1 MGRNRKKVVVAVLS
15 IVLLVSVVGGWALSR
30 SSDDVDANLTDPGV
44 EQTPGIGTNANN
56 TGKKFSFVP
65 VTDVLSGAAVTVTP
79 TGKPMVVNFWFST
92 CEPCKREMPALTA
105 AAEAYGASVNFVG
118 INPNDTT
125 ESASAFLTKYGIKY
139 ANYLDDGD
147 QLAAVGVTTMPTTFF
162 INADGYIVKTRA
174 GEITTEDIDNIL
186 QNNLGVTK

>member
-30 SSDDVDANLTDPGV
+30 SSDDVDAKLTNPGV

-65 VTDVLSGAAVTVTP
+65 VTDLLSGSAVTITP
-79 TGKPMVVNFWFST
+79 MGKPMVVNFWFST

-105 AAEAYGASVNFVG
+105 AAAKYGTAVNFVG

-147 QLAAVGVTTMPTTFF
+147 QLAEAGVTTMPTTFF
-162 INADGYIVKTRA
+162 INADGYIVETHA
-174 GEITTEDIDNIL
+174 GELTLDDIDKIL
-186 QNNLGVTK
+186 VNDLGVTK

>member
-30 SSDDVDANLTDPGV
+30 SSDDVDANLTTPGV

-56 TGKKFSFVP
+56 TGKKFSFIP
-65 VTDVLSGAAVTVTP
+65 VTDVLSGAAVTITP
-79 TGKPMVVNFWFST
+79 MGKPMVVNFWFST

-105 AAEAYGASVNFVG
+105 AAAAYGTRVNFIGV
-118 INPNDTT
+118 NPNDTE
-125 ESASAFLTKYGIKY
+125 ESASAFIEKYGIKY

-147 QLAAVGVTTMPTTFF
+147 QLSEAGVTTMPTTFF
-162 INADGYIVKTRA
+162 IDANGYIVKTHA
-174 GEITTEDIDNIL
+174 GELTLEDIDNLL
-186 QNNLGVTK
+186 QNELGVTK

>member
-1 MGRNRKKVVVAVLS
+1 
-15 IVLLVSVVGGWALSR
+15 
-30 SSDDVDANLTDPGV
+30 
-44 EQTPGIGTNANN
+44 
-56 TGKKFSFVP
+56 
-65 VTDVLSGAAVTVTP
+65 
-79 TGKPMVVNFWFST
+79 
-92 CEPCKREMPALTA
+92 MPALTA

-162 INADGYIVKTRA
+162 VNADGYIVKTRA

>member
-65 VTDVLSGAAVTVTP
+65 VTDVLSGAAVTITP

-186 QNNLGVTK
+186 QNNLG

>member
-15 IVLLVSVVGGWALSR
+15 IVLLVSVVGGWTLSR

-65 VTDVLSGAAVTVTP
+65 VTDVLSGAAVTITP

>member
-30 SSDDVDANLTDPGV
+30 SSDDVDANLTTPGV

-56 TGKKFSFVP
+56 TGKKFSFIP
-65 VTDVLSGAAVTVTP
+65 VTDVLSGAAVTITP
-79 TGKPMVVNFWFST
+79 MGKPMVVNFWFST

-105 AAEAYGASVNFVG
+105 AASAYGTRVNFIG
-118 INPNDTT
+118 INPNDTE
-125 ESASAFLTKYGIKY
+125 ESASAFIEKYGIKY

-147 QLAAVGVTTMPTTFF
+147 QLSEAGVTTMPTTFF
-162 INADGYIVKTRA
+162 IDANGYIVKTHA
-174 GEITTEDIDNIL
+174 GELTLEDIDNLL
-186 QNNLGVTK
+186 QNELGVTK

>member
-65 VTDVLSGAAVTVTP
+65 VTDVLSGAAVTITP

-105 AAEAYGASVNFVG
+105 AAEAYGASAIFVG
-118 INPNDTT
+118 INPIDST

-174 GEITTEDIDNIL
+174 GEITTKDIDNIL